1 MTYCGDDDA
10 ECGLPCWTMLRGSD
24 VYERAY
30 AIQTRRAAHVFRSW
44 SLTCRYYR
52 NAQDLLRYEYSRA
65 LDLAILTWG
74 STVCIDTDR
83 GARAISW
90 ISEHID
96 QQDPDLGEASR
107 LLSAC
112 ANIDFSTDPRLIFV
126 TLSDLADVDLS
137 RRNLAILK
145 HEAEIL
151 NRMDGA
157 TFYASFNAFLGRLK
171 DKMRDASPTVL
182 TATEQDMHRRI
193 LEGIRNLQMHAL
205 DMENMERT
213 EDV

>member
-1 MTYCGDDDA
+1 MTHRKGNDA
-10 ECGLPCWTMLRGSD
+10 ECGLPCWTQLMESD

-83 GARAISW
+83 GGRAISW
-90 ISEHID
+90 ISDHLD
-96 QQDPDLGEASR
+96 QNDPDLGEASR

-126 TLSDLADVDLS
+126 TLADLADVDLS

-145 HEAEIL
+145 YEAEIL
-151 NRMDGA
+151 HRMNGA
-157 TFYASFNAFLGRLK
+157 TFHASFNAFLGRLK
-171 DKMRDASPTVL
+171 DKMRGVSPTVL

-193 LEGIRNLQMHAL
+193 LEGIRNLQMYSL
-205 DMENMERT
+205 DMENQERID
-213 EDV
+213 DV

>member
-1 MTYCGDDDA
+1 MTHCKGNDA
-10 ECGLPCWTMLRGSD
+10 ECGLPCWTQLMESD

-30 AIQTRRAAHVFRSW
+30 AIQTRRAAHVFRNW

-83 GARAISW
+83 GGRAISW
-90 ISEHID
+90 ISDHLD
-96 QQDPDLGEASR
+96 QNDPDLGEVAR
-107 LLSAC
+107 LLSGC
-112 ANIDFSTDPRLIFV
+112 ANVDFSADPRLILV
-126 TLSDLADVDLS
+126 TLADLADIDLS
-137 RRNLAILK
+137 RHNLAILK
-145 HEAEIL
+145 NEAVIRH
-151 NRMDGA
+151 RMDGS
-157 TFYASFNAFLGRLK
+157 TFYASFNEFLRRLK
-171 DKMRDASPTVL
+171 GKMRDVSPTML
-182 TATEQDMHRRI
+182 SAIELHMHRSI
-193 LEGIRNLQMHAL
+193 LEGIRSLQMHAL